1 MQVYI
6 TVYGELHFFFCGT
19 EETLRKPRKREE
31 EDKEDSLKI
40 YKGGC

>member
-1 MQVYI
+1 MQVYNNC
-6 TVYGELHFFFCGT
+6 VWRAPFLFCGT
-19 EETLRKPRKREE
+19 GETPRKPRKREE